1 MKRYVIKTKRKQSG
15 LTLAELLVALMI
27 GSIVLAAAATMADAM
42 SCGKRAT
49 EQMARS
55 GTYLAQLHVRLS
67 DLVMCAETLGPRPD
81 NGVTLT
87 YDGGRTIQL
96 YTDNSAQQII
106 VEEDGRVYSY
116 ISDPSQSAVGI
127 VPVGVNRVV
136 IRFDITEN
144 GAPQTYT
151 MTVTRRGGQSD
162 GL

>member
-1 MKRYVIKTKRKQSG
+1 MMKRRKQSG

-55 GTYLAQLHVRLS
+55 GTYLAQLHTRLS
-67 DLVMCAETLGPRPD
+67 DLVMCAETIESHPD
-81 NGVTLT
+81 NGVILT
-87 YDGGRTIQL
+87 YNDGRTVHL
-96 YTDNSAQQII
+96 YTDNTAQRIV
-106 VEEDGRVYSY
+106 VEENGQVYSY
-116 ISDPSQSAVGI
+116 ISDPSQSGVSI
-127 VPVGVNRVV
+127 VPVAVNRVV

-144 GAPQTYT
+144 GISQTYT
-151 MTVTRRGGQSD
+151 MTATRRGGQGN